1 MVAVRLKGTLT
12 EDRRLVVKIPDDIPA
27 GEVYLIIEVEKPS
40 AEPNELTAKARGVF
54 ASANFL
60 STTWDNLI
68 ADGPIGNDDDE
79 LFELPPGQT
88 LDQMVDEE
96 RAER

>member
-1 MVAVRLKGTLT
+1 MVTVRLKGTLT
-12 EDRRLVVKIPDDIPA
+12 EDRRLDVKIPDDIPA
-27 GEVYLIIEVEKPS
+27 GEVYLIIEVQKAS
-40 AEPNELTAKARGVF
+40 AEPNDLTAKARGVF
-54 ASANFL
+54 ASADFL

-68 ADGPIGNDDDE
+68 ADEPLGDDDDE
-79 LFELPPGQT
+79 LLELPAGRT